1 MRKAPQFIATLFLII
16 TLGRVA
22 DFVSNGLGDGG
33 NGPFFSAALAVGVY
47 VVSFFTRWKISRNA
61 ARVGIIAF
69 IGVDLLFN
77 LMELTRTLSAKNMI
91 VEGSNFLGMERAT
104 LETLMQISALIYG
117 AFPTLAIGIMG
128 WLQSGADKIDEL
140 NQFGKTWTK
149 TLQSIGRIF
158 NGIGVAI
165 AVKIETAALFV
176 AKAASVS
183 PGNMPANDGQNGQEV
198 ATRSWK
204 SLTAEDVARI
214 PAMSRAEIRAAF
226 GVSDGT
232 AGNWKSDVLDG
243 KRPWDRKKALL

>member
-91 VEGSNFLGMERAT
+91 VEGSNFLGME
-104 LETLMQISALIYG
+104 
-117 AFPTLAIGIMG
+117 
-128 WLQSGADKIDEL
+128 
-140 NQFGKTWTK
+140 
-149 TLQSIGRIF
+149 
-158 NGIGVAI
+158 
-165 AVKIETAALFV
+165 
-176 AKAASVS
+176 
-183 PGNMPANDGQNGQEV
+183 
-198 ATRSWK
+198 
-204 SLTAEDVARI
+204 
-214 PAMSRAEIRAAF
+214 
-226 GVSDGT
+226 
-232 AGNWKSDVLDG
+232 
-243 KRPWDRKKALL
+243 